1 MCPVGVIFPEVC
13 FCMTKNNIDEDIV
26 LADFTVLLSV
36 YQKESP
42 LYLSQALDS
51 IWYKQ
56 DLKPSQI
63 VLVKDGPLTSELN
76 AEIEIWCKRLGEVL
90 TCVTLPSNVGLAAA
104 LNIGLEHCNFDLVAR
119 MDTDD
124 VSLPERFKL
133 QVSFMNA
140 NVNVAVSSG
149 FIEEWNL
156 DLSTQMSSRRLP
168 LAHDDIVSFAK
179 LRSPISHPAA
189 IFRKSVILGVGG
201 YYNIYP
207 EDHLLWVR
215 VIQSGYKLA
224 NIPEFLLKMRTGEAF
239 VTRRGYTFLKGE
251 LASYRLMYKSDF
263 LSFCELVK
271 VSFLRSVVRL
281 SPSFMKIFMY
291 KKMR

>member
-1 MCPVGVIFPEVC
+1 MVED
-13 FCMTKNNIDEDIV
+13 NIVKDIA

-36 YQKESP
+36 YNKELP

-56 DLKPSQI
+56 SLKPRQI
-63 VLVKDGPLTSELN
+63 VLVKDGPLTPELN
-76 AEIEIWCKRLGEVL
+76 AEIEGWCDRLGTVM
-90 TCVTLPSNVGLAAA
+90 TCVTLPSNVGLASA
-104 LNIGLEHCNFDLVAR
+104 LNIGLEYCNFDLVAR

-124 VSLPERFKL
+124 VSLPDRFNL
-133 QVSFMNA
+133 QIAFMNA
-140 NVNVAVSSG
+140 NVDVAVSSG
-149 FIEEWNL
+149 LIEEWNT
-156 DLSTQMSSRRLP
+156 DFSSQMSIRRLP
-168 LAHDDIVSFAK
+168 LTHNDIVNFAK

-224 NIPEFLLKMRTGEAF
+224 NIPNVLLRMRTGEAF
-239 VTRRGYTFLKGE
+239 ITRRGFTFLKGE
-251 LASYRLMYKSDF
+251 LISYRLMYKS
-263 LSFCELVK
+263 SFINFGELIK
-271 VSFLRSVVRL
+271 ASFLRAVVRL
-281 SPSFMKIFMY
+281 SPDFIKLFMY